1 MAKKSAA
8 AKEEASELP
17 GMLPV
22 PEPVVRHH
30 GASISGAMKEWTAQK
45 RVPPVLLLTGTTG
58 CGKRSMAYW
67 LAQWILCERN
77 GMSDSG
83 NSALTDDPFTSSLF
97 GEAPAVA
104 PAPTAAEPAAA
115 LSGNPGPCGECP
127 SCRRAVQGNWV
138 DFTEVLPEDS
148 GDGPSSGTLK
158 VDQFREI
165 KQKLGFGA
173 HEGAYRIVLIP
184 NADRMTVQA
193 ANSVLKLLEEPP
205 PGWLFFLTASDPTLV
220 LPTILSRCQ
229 GLRLKPFQPS
239 SQEFLELS
247 GINPQR
253 RKICAELAQGSW
265 SKALTLAGDEM
276 WEHRQTLFGIL
287 KEPAASLA
295 ATVDWASQEPRN
307 FHLLV
312 DQLEQLTG
320 ELIRWSVSPSVDNP
334 EAYVWANADG
344 RNALVSHAKAVTKRH
359 GSVRQAREFWI
370 ERAERLAQA
379 RQESLAPLNRK
390 LLIQDL
396 LLPWL
401 EAM

>member
-1 MAKKSAA
+1 MAKKSA
-8 AKEEASELP
+8 AKEEASEAP

-30 GASISGAMKEWTAQK
+30 GASVFGAMREWSNQK
-45 RVPPVLLLTGTTG
+45 RVPPVLLLTGTAG
-58 CGKRSMAYW
+58 CGKRSLAYW
-67 LAQWILCERN
+67 LAQWILCDTK
-77 GMSDSG
+77 GMGGSG
-83 NSALTDDPFTSSLF
+83 TAGTTEDDPFTSSLF
-97 GEAPAVA
+97 GEAPA
-104 PAPTAAEPAAA
+104 AEPEPPKAAQA
-115 LSGNPGPCGECP
+115 SGDPGPCGECA

-148 GDGPSSGTLK
+148 DGESTTSGSLK
-158 VDQFREI
+158 IHQFREL

-229 GLRLKPFQPS
+229 GLRLKPFQP
-239 SQEFLELS
+239 EELEELLELS

-253 RKICAELAQGSW
+253 RKICAELAHGSW
-265 SKALTLAGDEM
+265 SKALTLAGDEI
-276 WEHRQTLFGIL
+276 WEHRQTLFGFL
-287 KEPAASLA
+287 KEPAASLGA
-295 ATVDWASQEPRN
+295 LVDWASQEPRN
-307 FHLLV
+307 FDLLV
-312 DQLEQLTG
+312 DQLELLTS
-320 ELIRWSVSPSVDNP
+320 ELIRWSVSPATDNP
-334 EAYVWANADG
+334 EAHVWINADG
-344 RNALVSHAKAVTKRH
+344 RNALVGHAKAVTKRQ
-359 GSVRQAREFWI
+359 GSARHAREFWI
-370 ERAERLAQA
+370 ERAERLARA
-379 RQESLAPLNRK
+379 RQEALAPLNRK